1 MRLSPNSRV
10 DPNSARHIH
19 PAIWPQWPFDE
30 PPKVRERVETIKRV
44 AKGCRI
50 HNTLTRPPRIDV
62 DLRVAD
68 GQSE

>member
-1 MRLSPNSRV
+1 MGENVLTV
-10 DPNSARHIH
+10 D
-19 PAIWPQWPFDE
+19 
-30 PPKVRERVETIKRV
+30 VETIKRV